1 MGAVGVV
8 TSHVV
13 HATGGPNAHGRGEF
27 VCRSVMSLTKR
38 RRVCVRKRERKR
50 EKNGHVKRGI
60 TEGEGRCF
68 RNERE
73 KGLEY
78 EHGAILGHLK
88 TLSSRPRCVTTWE
101 SFSEGGVRAKWPSQ
115 KRRGERKR
123 ASGAKRDRRVNFV

>member
-50 EKNGHVKRGI
+50 E
-60 TEGEGRCF
+60 TEHEREE
-68 RNERE
+68 RTRE
-73 KGLEY
+73 KGY
-78 EHGAILGHLK
+78 N
-88 TLSSRPRCVTTWE
+88 R
-101 SFSEGGVRAKWPSQ
+101 
-115 KRRGERKR
+115 RRGQ
-123 ASGAKRDRRVNFV
+123 VF